1 MMASSS
7 AELEVRSSASD
18 SSLSEWHLDTGSSA
32 RCWGTGDRQRTPWNG
47 GLGPTREEK
56 KG

>member
-32 RCWGTGDRQRTPWNG
+32 RCWGTG
-47 GLGPTREEK
+47 GPAAYSMEWRLRPCT
-56 KG
+56 